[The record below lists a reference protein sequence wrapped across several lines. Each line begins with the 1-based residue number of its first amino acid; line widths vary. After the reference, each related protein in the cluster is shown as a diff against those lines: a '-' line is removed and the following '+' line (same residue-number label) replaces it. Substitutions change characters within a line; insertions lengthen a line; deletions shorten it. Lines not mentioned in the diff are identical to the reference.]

1 MANQEQI
8 ERCAHLLSSRSTD
21 DEKLAGLLLM
31 PRVVDAQDSRSLAF
45 IFDTMDVKFI
55 ERLMRTGIKQLAQQP
70 SSSTAAA
77 AAELPMLSI
86 ALSVIDVFG
95 LHSSI
100 AAKPLM
106 LDRIPT
112 LCKVATLADQANGLT
127 ESLQIL
133 CKLFAVDAAVQRGL
147 EKPEPLLSVVDSACS
162 RSDKLDTMRFVD
174 FLLNRCSCY
183 IHTHN
188 VDLSCARGWSELVG
202 RAAAAFESLKDLQK
216 FELISVLANALEP
229 IDRDDLEGAGIVDM
243 CATIASNIGSSCIW
257 ILQQKSETTLYA
269 DQALVLYSHLV
280 RLWPGHVFCDDSG
293 MPTGQEPSLAQ
304 NRGSKLV
311 LRLAN
316 IEAQTAIDAMMITPP
331 RDSTDADS
339 HGAEAARLK
348 RGWKLPFCAEII
360 SAWLEWI
367 SSWLDEQPES
377 AQIDEGTIYDL
388 MNEIHKAALAA
399 VGFLI
404 DWKDRGCSE
413 QDMLEADPELVVSIA
428 HMLGRWLATDP
439 KLHQA
444 AIPVLAID
452 FAPILKEYM
461 RPCVSFALETC
472 GIEEAQFIH
481 DLELRELHHERKPAH
496 EFASPWVGTVDFDD
510 LAYAVYGLQSD
521 DEGIWWVDAIF
532 GKCLYTSWD
541 VASAILGAVSVALW
555 LLALLPQ
562 VYINWQSKST
572 AGLCKKLV
580 VLWLAGDTMSL
591 LGCMALHQQPFQI
604 FLCSYFV
611 FTDAVLLAQ
620 YFWYCNYNS
629 DIKPMQAVA
638 MPGTNEMESML
649 AHERLTARADAKIY
663 GAVAP
668 APSLTA
674 DSQALAVASTGKKQ
688 VWQCPSIRAVAL
700 ALPLVLFLWFVQS
713 IRTELLSVN
722 LEPLGL
728 FMAWGSTVNY
738 HLSRLPQL
746 WHNYRRKSVD
756 GLSLGMFAIIF
767 IANGTY
773 AMSLLALVPVSGP
786 EFLHRSASYI
796 YGPIGSMVLDVFIL
810 LQFFTLGRHK
820 SLQMAKKAKSRTI
833 LVRLISS
840 AGTGFT
846 YVKQRPRTAAYR
858 LTMMKFDPHVNKH
871 VLFVENKMK

>member
-444 AIPVLAID
+444 AIP
-452 FAPILKEYM
+452 
-461 RPCVSFALETC
+461 
-472 GIEEAQFIH
+472 
-481 DLELRELHHERKPAH
+481 
-496 EFASPWVGTVDFDD
+496 
-510 LAYAVYGLQSD
+510 
-521 DEGIWWVDAIF
+521 
-532 GKCLYTSWD
+532 
-541 VASAILGAVSVALW
+541 
-555 LLALLPQ
+555 
-562 VYINWQSKST
+562 SKST

-620 YFWYCNYNS
+620 YFWYRNYNS

-820 SLQMAKKAKSRTI
+820 SLQSELPPMANA
-833 LVRLISS
+833 
-840 AGTGFT
+840 
-846 YVKQRPRTAAYR
+846 
-858 LTMMKFDPHVNKH
+858 
-871 VLFVENKMK
+871 